1 MYEPQKL
8 LEKYKK
14 RLSALLGIDVSKGTT
29 LSQTLANDNQ
39 SPPIAT
45 LKDKLQNRK
54 QLKVPIV
61 MRAVKEPDYDDVVK
75 ARKTKARDN
84 KMSKRKQR
92 PPTSL
97 ECREVRKPSDSLN
110 CKKYIGIRMETAGEN
125 SEYDSIEFLSMYRMA
140 QPFPLRQIIKKIQI
154 ANAQED
160 QVQESSSNRSKPVS
174 VGKKTIHESQVD
186 LVNQYLTQH
195 RKEQLAKDKK
205 IEIMVA

>member
-1 MYEPQKL
+1 M
-8 LEKYKK
+8 
-14 RLSALLGIDVSKGTT
+14 
-29 LSQTLANDNQ
+29 
-39 SPPIAT
+39 
-45 LKDKLQNRK
+45 
-54 QLKVPIV
+54 KVPIV

-97 ECREVRKPSDSLN
+97 ECSEVRKPSDSLN

-154 ANAQED
+154 ANA
-160 QVQESSSNRSKPVS
+160 
-174 VGKKTIHESQVD
+174 
-186 LVNQYLTQH
+186 
-195 RKEQLAKDKK
+195 
-205 IEIMVA
+205 